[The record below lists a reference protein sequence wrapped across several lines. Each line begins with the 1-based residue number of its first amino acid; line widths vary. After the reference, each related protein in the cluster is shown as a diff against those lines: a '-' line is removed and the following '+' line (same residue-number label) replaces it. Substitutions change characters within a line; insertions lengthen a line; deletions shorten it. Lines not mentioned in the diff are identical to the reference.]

1 MGKGGRQVV
10 PAPALAGPS
19 SRPGSAVSRPGSATA
34 SRPGTKDL
42 RHRAAARRA
51 KDPTSDKERLR
62 AKFIEQVKSYIG
74 VPYAERY
81 HKEGDALHGQP
92 LYLDCCG
99 LFRQVLRDM
108 REDFGFDV
116 GPWNQCYLY
125 ATLPTKLS
133 FKDVKPGDLLFVQG
147 RYTRGRERRQK
158 GDIVHVEM
166 YLGEDLGSG
175 PESTLAS
182 RDHWGCVSV
191 QDSFKYLSPWYEIT
205 ALHWRSLDDWLEGRC
220 DPVAM
225 PGCFRSHDP
234 YGEKVLDQPFRSHT
248 SFFRDPEAWR
258 WLAQVGLFRAAC
270 RASAQRRPLRVWSC
284 GCSSGEELYSL
295 ALLYRHRIVPVL
307 GAKAPRLECVGSDVR
322 QDLLDKAADVGERRW
337 TQAAI
342 RTVPPDILRK
352 AFRATASATTRA
364 YQLRD
369 STLASSFA
377 FRIEDTACDAPDDE
391 PDIFDLVL
399 CRYAAFLYCD
409 APGALRAA
417 DRISAR
423 LAPGG
428 GGLLGATDPM
438 PRDCSLE
445 PVPNSTNAWT
455 LDADADAALATGRL
469 AQPTLDAYKAAR
481 RRRPAKPRRSASEP
495 PRRPVAREDSI
506 VRRRRAASVAARRRA
521 ASAAQKRAAQ
531 PPAAPRESK
540 LIWRP
545 STRGAPARP
554 PPPPPPRRRTSS
566 RPSKPFLSRL
576 ADQAAQ
582 HQEKLKQ
589 LRAKTRKEWKEA
601 GRPCKPKRRKRRKK
615 KGAAKVAPL

>member
-10 PAPALAGPS
+10 PAPPLAGPS

-74 VPYAERY
+74 TPYAERY
-81 HKEGDALHGQP
+81 HKEGDELYGQP

-182 RDHWGCVSV
+182 RDHWGCVSI
-191 QDSFKYLSPWYEIT
+191 QDSFKYASPWYEIT

-258 WLAQVGLFRAAC
+258 WLAQIGLFRAAC
-270 RASAQRRPLRVWSC
+270 RAAAQRRPLRVWSC

-322 QDLLDKAADVGERRW
+322 QDLLDKAADVRERRW

-342 RTVPPDILRK
+342 RTVPLDILK
-352 AFRATASATTRA
+352 KGFRATASATTRA
-364 YQLRD
+364 YCLRD

-377 FRIEDTACDAPDDE
+377 FRIEDAACDAPDDE

-417 DRISAR
+417 DRISSR

-428 GGLLGATDPM
+428 VVLLGATDPM

-455 LDADADAALATGRL
+455 LDPEADAALTSGRL

-481 RRRPAKPRRSASEP
+481 RRRPARPRRSASEP
-495 PRRPVAREDSI
+495 PRRPVAREDSV

-531 PPAAPRESK
+531 PPAAPKESK

-545 STRGAPARP
+545 STRGAPAR

-576 ADQAAQ
+576 ADQAEQ
-582 HQEKLKQ
+582 HAEKLKQ

-601 GRPCKPKRRKRRKK
+601 GRPCKPKRRKRRKRK
-615 KGAAKVAPL
+615 TAKVAPL